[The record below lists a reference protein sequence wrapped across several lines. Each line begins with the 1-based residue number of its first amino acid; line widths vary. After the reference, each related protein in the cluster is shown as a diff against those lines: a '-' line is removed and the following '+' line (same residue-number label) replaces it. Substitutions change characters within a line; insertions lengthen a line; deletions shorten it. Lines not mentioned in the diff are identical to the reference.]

1 LGTPASPHT
10 RIPIHCR
17 VPTPQKNT
25 PAPATL
31 PWIPLVETLPYPRLR
46 PVHHQARLCHPAPI
60 PITTAEHAAEE
71 HAAEEHAATM
81 MLPPESQAGGFCTQ
95 LDLPANLLSPSQ
107 LSQPLPLPLLQQ
119 TWMVV
124 PLAQQ
129 QQHWGGAPH
138 GDSLSPDE
146 RAVFLNDLLG
156 GSQQQQQ
163 VP

>member
-1 LGTPASPHT
+1 MGTPASPHT

-95 LDLPANLLSPSQ
+95 LDLPANLL
-107 LSQPLPLPLLQQ
+107 
-119 TWMVV
+119 
-124 PLAQQ
+124 
-129 QQHWGGAPH
+129 
-138 GDSLSPDE
+138 
-146 RAVFLNDLLG
+146 
-156 GSQQQQQ
+156 
-163 VP
+163 

>member
-1 LGTPASPHT
+1 MGTPASPHT

-107 LSQPLPLPLLQQ
+107 LSQPLPLPLLQ
-119 TWMVV
+119 
-124 PLAQQ
+124 
-129 QQHWGGAPH
+129 HWGGAPH